1 MPIRY
6 VRFVSYI
13 PSAIYPNPENVISPV
28 TTLASLRWLMKMLDD
43 HPEINAKGEI
53 LLESSTSVDA
63 LSIIDEFLA
72 PKEND
77 DIVHH
82 AFKYFEG
89 QGGLPF
95 CPGEIETAEDK
106 KFLKRV
112 LAAKAKIVV
121 FEREGLAR
129 LVSAIKHQETSD
141 WKCVDAAC
149 VAESQAHQVF
159 VDPGTVLKKLNGV
172 MESWNKKLACVRAS
186 VPFGRILYLNY
197 GDLGRDTPGE
207 MRRLFAFLGVSVDR
221 QVNVKATLKMGHANI
236 YDSISNANEIR
247 NVLNG
252 TIWEV

>member
-1 MPIRY
+1 MPI
-6 VRFVSYI
+6 RFVSYI

-28 TTLASLRWLMKMLDD
+28 TTLASLRWLMAMLND
-43 HPEINAKGEI
+43 HPEINASGEI
-53 LLESSTSVDA
+53 LMYSPTSVDS

-89 QGGLPF
+89 QGGLNF
-95 CPGEIETAEDK
+95 CPGEIETAEDM
-106 KFLKRV
+106 KFLKRL

-121 FEREGLAR
+121 FEREGLAL
-129 LVSAIKHQETSD
+129 LVSKIKHQETQAYR
-141 WKCVDAAC
+141 CGDAAC
-149 VAESQAHQVF
+149 VVESQAHQVF
-159 VDPGTVLKKLNGV
+159 IDPGTVLTRLNNF
-172 MESWNKKLACVRAS
+172 MKSWNEELACVRAS
-186 VPFGRILYLNY
+186 VPFDRILYLNY
-197 GDLGRDTPGE
+197 GDLSRDTPGE

-221 QVNVKATLKMGHANI
+221 QVNVKVTLKMGHANI